1 MWQLWV
7 WLHSS
12 GLKNSTPSENLLFDQ
27 SHYLSA
33 WKHRGPQLK
42 TLIWTLTCIFCHV
55 NNSMVR
61 MQILLASEWYFRA
74 RTSLKAGY
82 DQIIWGLDLGEGIY
96 LDLWRL
102 VWFRGW
108 YIYALEMG
116 GFIEIE
122 RWDFSLLTGII
133 IACLILSIIKH
144 VNG

>member
-1 MWQLWV
+1 
-7 WLHSS
+7 
-12 GLKNSTPSENLLFDQ
+12 
-27 SHYLSA
+27 
-33 WKHRGPQLK
+33 
-42 TLIWTLTCIFCHV
+42 
-55 NNSMVR
+55 MVR
-61 MQILLASEWYFRA
+61 MQILLASEWYFRV